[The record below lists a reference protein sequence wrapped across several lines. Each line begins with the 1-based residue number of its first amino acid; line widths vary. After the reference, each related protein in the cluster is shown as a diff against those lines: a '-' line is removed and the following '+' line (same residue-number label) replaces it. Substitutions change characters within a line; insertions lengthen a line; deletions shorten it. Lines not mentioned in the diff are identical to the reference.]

1 MLALETVQ
9 SVRTFT
15 DERCHILTL
24 DGVEVGRIGFGLDG
38 VDLMIDFA
46 VLDQMHCTGVE
57 DIHCPANAIHVGR
70 RGGNVDKLTTGD

>member
-1 MLALETVQ
+1 MFGDLCLFSPLFVEIPDGENMLALETVQ

-38 VDLMIDFA
+38 VDLMIPFA
-46 VLDQMHCTGVE
+46 VLDTDALH
-57 DIHCPANAIHVGR
+57 R
-70 RGGNVDKLTTGD
+70 R